1 MLTSIYETS
10 KRCKNCDRKDI
21 CRSDQPFDTRRSGES
36 SPLLRECSMTGVSTG
51 GDHRDDFFGSG
62 VFVVGRVVYKVVETF
77 SDTEPDQHYIAA
89 VMV

>member
-1 MLTSIYETS
+1 
-10 KRCKNCDRKDI
+10 
-21 CRSDQPFDTRRSGES
+21 
-36 SPLLRECSMTGVSTG
+36 MTGVSTG

-62 VFVVGRVVYKVVETF
+62 VFVVGRVVYKVVETL